1 MRTLLSRIRFEL
13 GRGRALANARRELD
27 TLESSLAAVDA
38 LGARLAAR
46 GAAVQRAA

>member
-1 MRTLLSRIRFEL
+1 MRTFLVRIRFEL

-27 TLESSLAAVDA
+27 AVAANLAAIDA